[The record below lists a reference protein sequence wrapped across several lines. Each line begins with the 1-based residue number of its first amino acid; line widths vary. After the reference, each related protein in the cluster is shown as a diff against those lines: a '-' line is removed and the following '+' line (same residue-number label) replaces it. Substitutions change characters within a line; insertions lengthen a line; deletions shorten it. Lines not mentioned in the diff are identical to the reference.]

1 MVFRRR
7 DAALP
12 RALRPRLG
20 VADAARAGALAGLVG
35 AGAMVLA
42 GRVERAVV
50 PQRKGKPAPPS
61 VEGDWKDLINAEA
74 KRHGIRLTAR
84 QAAALATAAH
94 LVYSV
99 TLGAA
104 YGVSQ
109 RALPLPKAARNFM
122 HDGLALAA
130 AAPDRLRPPR
140 KPQSKAQRATKGK
153 RTAAGVVAPPLV
165 YALATA
171 AAFKLFTR
179 EGRID

>member
-1 MVFRRR
+1 MLLRRR
-7 DAALP
+7 EPALP
-12 RALRPRLG
+12 NPLRSRLG
-20 VADAARAGALAGLVG
+20 IGDAARAGALAGLVG
-35 AGAMVLA
+35 AGAMVFA
-42 GRVERAVV
+42 GRLERAIAP
-50 PQRKGKPAPPS
+50 PQKGKRAPAS
-61 VEGDWKDLINAEA
+61 VEGDWKDLITAEA
-74 KRHGIRLTAR
+74 KRAGIALTAR
-84 QAAALATAAH
+84 QAAVLATAAH
-94 LVYSV
+94 LIYSV

-140 KPQSKAQRATKGK
+140 KSDEKRARKGK

-171 AAFKLFTR
+171 AAFKLLTR
-179 EGRID
+179 EQRFD

>member
-1 MVFRRR
+1 MAFGRR

-12 RALRPRLG
+12 RSLRPRLG
-20 VADAARAGALAGLVG
+20 IADAARAGALAGLVG

-42 GRVERAVV
+42 GRVERMVV
-50 PQRKGKPAPPS
+50 PQRKGKKAPPS
-61 VEGDWKDLINAEA
+61 VEGDWKDLISAEA
-74 KRHGIRLTAR
+74 KRRGIRLTAR
-84 QAAALATAAH
+84 QAAALATASH
-94 LVYSV
+94 LIYSV

-140 KPQSKAQRATKGK
+140 KSQETQRAKKGK

>member
-1 MVFRRR
+1 MPFHR
-7 DAALP
+7 DSAV
-12 RALRPRLG
+12 RASLRPRLG
-20 VADAARAGALAGLVG
+20 VGEAARAGAVAGLVG

-42 GRVERAVV
+42 GRLERMISPPKRGRA
-50 PQRKGKPAPPS
+50 APPS
-61 VEGDWKDLINAEA
+61 VEGDWRDLITAEA
-74 KRHGIRLTAR
+74 KRQGITLSAR
-84 QAAALATAAH
+84 QASVLATGAH

-99 TLGAA
+99 ALGAA

-109 RALPLPKAARNFM
+109 RALPLPRAARGFM
-122 HDGLALAA
+122 HDGLAIAA

-140 KPQSKAQRATKGK
+140 KSATTRTRATKGK

-179 EGRID
+179 GSRTD

>member
-1 MVFRRR
+1 MSFRRER
-7 DAALP
+7 ALP
-12 RALRPRLG
+12 HPLRPRIG
-20 VADAARAGALAGLVG
+20 IGEAARAGALAGLVG

-42 GRVERAVV
+42 GRLERIIA
-50 PQRKGKPAPPS
+50 PKKKGRVAPAS
-61 VEGDWKDLINAEA
+61 VEGDWKDLITAEA
-74 KRHGIRLTAR
+74 KRNGIKLSAR
-84 QAAALATAAH
+84 QAAVLATAAH
-94 LVYSV
+94 LIYSV

-109 RALPLPKAARNFM
+109 RALPLPRAARNFM

-140 KPQSKAQRATKGK
+140 PAEAARTRVKKGK

-171 AAFKLFTR
+171 AAFKALTR
-179 EGRID
+179 RDRVE